1 MPYNITYLLY
11 TLPGLALALL
21 AKYFLSS
28 YYNTYSKVPTQT
40 GLTGLDAGKI
50 IISNENLPISSEV
63 IPGEL
68 TDHYDSQRNIVRF
81 SSGNA
86 ASSIAGIAIVA
97 HELGHACQDRDK
109 FGMMSIR
116 TALVP
121 ATNIGSNLGFFL
133 IILGLALQFSG
144 LATLGLILFSL
155 TFIFTLVTLPV
166 EFNASKRGID
176 MIKKYN
182 LLTPD
187 EIPGAKKV
195 LMAAAFTY
203 VAATV
208 TSLGQVLYYVMML
221 SGKSK
226 D

>member
-1 MPYNITYLLY
+1 M
-11 TLPGLALALL
+11 
-21 AKYFLSS
+21 SS

-121 ATNIGSNLGFFL
+121 ATNIGSNLGFF
-133 IILGLALQFSG
+133 
-144 LATLGLILFSL
+144 
-155 TFIFTLVTLPV
+155 
-166 EFNASKRGID
+166 
-176 MIKKYN
+176 
-182 LLTPD
+182 
-187 EIPGAKKV
+187 
-195 LMAAAFTY
+195 
-203 VAATV
+203 
-208 TSLGQVLYYVMML
+208 
-221 SGKSK
+221 
-226 D
+226 